1 MAVKQNYYFLRIVTL
16 SFWISLETKSLL
28 TWEDGA
34 VRLTGVLY
42 PPALRLLR
50 LYMYHEKIIYSSFT
64 LKEYPSISQPLS
76 VIFLSY
82 FTVCSP
88 FPLSFRVQS
97 FHWSKIESIKLWAM
111 DCRKICFKVNS
122 FEVIVLLILFWP
134 KTVNLFAPEKKIWY
148 PYGPQKTL
156 SLAPYPP
163 PKDSPF
169 QGVFDDPTPQR
180 NFQNIVKREFLP
192 PTEIQ
197 SGFWKWTQLRKYSRI
212 LLQQCKH

>member
-1 MAVKQNYYFLRIVTL
+1 
-16 SFWISLETKSLL
+16 
-28 TWEDGA
+28 
-34 VRLTGVLY
+34 
-42 PPALRLLR
+42 
-50 LYMYHEKIIYSSFT
+50 MYHEKIIYSSFT

-76 VIFLSY
+76 VIFLSH

-97 FHWSKIESIKLWAM
+97 FHWSKIESIKLRAM

-122 FEVIVLLILFWP
+122 FEVIVLLILFLP
-134 KTVNLFAPEKKIWY
+134 KTVNLLLQKKKMISIRPTEDSFTY
-148 PYGPQKTL
+148 TL
-156 SLAPYPP
+156 PPP

-197 SGFWKWTQLRKYSRI
+197 SGF
-212 LLQQCKH
+212 